1 MDDGVFDDQDLVNME
16 RNIEIWHRCCV
27 GKEVFHCREYE
38 RRNATRLNHLACITQ
53 LVDLNAHVSY
63 QRRPERMVPEKDY
76 VYIQFYGVHHF
87 QGQAQM
93 VMYSEYRRYDVHDG
107 LVEDKGSRFFGFQ
120 DIRVLDH
127 LCAKVPGAG
136 NKIYFVD
143 DRITMEERLRK
154 ALGAR

>member
-143 DRITMEERLRK
+143 DRIMMEERLRK